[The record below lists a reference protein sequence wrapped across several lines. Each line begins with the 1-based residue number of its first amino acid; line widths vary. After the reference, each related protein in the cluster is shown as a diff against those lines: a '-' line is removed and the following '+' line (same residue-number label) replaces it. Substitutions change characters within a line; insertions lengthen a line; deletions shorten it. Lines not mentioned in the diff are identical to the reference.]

1 MSCKTIYVM
10 ISSFLSEEEKMI
22 VAAHELG
29 HIILHRSQLK
39 MAPMQDDTLYNMTDN
54 TEYQANLFAADLL
67 IEPDEY
73 QQFVRGNMFT
83 LTKIRE
89 FADLIDRDPGIVL
102 GRLQKDGLVR
112 YDDWELNSLRH
123 KYKVKIS

>member
-67 IEPDEY
+67 INDEEIEDMVQNEDLDYFGLCSSLNATPELMNITVRQSRQSGVARATCPD
-73 QQFVRGNMFT
+73 
-83 LTKIRE
+83 
-89 FADLIDRDPGIVL
+89 
-102 GRLQKDGLVR
+102 
-112 YDDWELNSLRH
+112 
-123 KYKVKIS
+123 